1 MNKFEAR
8 NVASETGWNGWGM
21 NDKFRRKVP
30 EGELIVHIQI
40 GYELSYDN
48 SSDDE
53 VSLVLEIHKPSSAHP
68 PVASRRCCLRYM
80 DESRFKQWLESES
93 NELLEIGQNQSRRG
107 ELP

>member
-8 NVASETGWNGWGM
+8 NVASENGWDEWGT
-21 NDKFRRKVP
+21 NSKFCVKVP
-30 EGELIVHIQI
+30 EGNLRVHIQI
-40 GYELSYDN
+40 GYELSFDN

-80 DESRFKQWLESES
+80 DESYFKNWLESES
-93 NELLEIGQNQSRRG
+93 RELLEIGQNQSRKG